1 MDARLRDAGSYSR
14 AESDERSCSCGGAS
28 RGLTGT
34 VSTGS
39 IPAAGLAPRVV
50 GVGGGSAER
59 LGEKE
64 AAAAARPRNHYTRGC
79 APAEREFASGRR
91 LESSG

>member
-28 RGLTGT
+28 RGLAGT

-39 IPAAGLAPRVV
+39 IPAACLAPRVV
-50 GVGGGSAER
+50 SVGGGATER
-59 LGEKE
+59 LGKRGGGCG
-64 AAAAARPRNHYTRGC
+64 ASAKPPHTRVFRCLGT
-79 APAEREFASGRR
+79 FGVV
-91 LESSG
+91 LIQSSS